1 MRSVKKKEA
10 GEKMLRL
17 ADEMLQIDMNGTR
30 EVIVFCEVVVGV
42 RCSIKCRFLLVV
54 LIGNLIKL
62 GEIMKIEMYVLWFN
76 FILGLSFITLFGGE
90 RGWRGV
96 MGGNV

>member
-1 MRSVKKKEA
+1 M
-10 GEKMLRL
+10 
-17 ADEMLQIDMNGTR
+17 
-30 EVIVFCEVVVGV
+30 
-42 RCSIKCRFLLVV
+42 FLLVV

-76 FILGLSFITLFGGE
+76 FILGLSFITLFFGG
-90 RGWRGV
+90 GKGLGGGV

>member
-1 MRSVKKKEA
+1 M
-10 GEKMLRL
+10 
-17 ADEMLQIDMNGTR
+17 
-30 EVIVFCEVVVGV
+30 
-42 RCSIKCRFLLVV
+42 FLLVV

-62 GEIMKIEMYVLWFN
+62 MEIMKMYVLWFN
-76 FILGLSFITLFGGE
+76 FILRLSFITLFGGE

>member
-1 MRSVKKKEA
+1 M
-10 GEKMLRL
+10 
-17 ADEMLQIDMNGTR
+17 
-30 EVIVFCEVVVGV
+30 
-42 RCSIKCRFLLVV
+42 FLLVV
-54 LIGNLIKL
+54 LIGNLIEL
-62 GEIMKIEMYVLWFN
+62 MEIMKIEMYVLWFN